1 MAQIAR
7 TGAEKAPATAKDTTD
22 NAAELGKR
30 TAGQTAE
37 IARAATDKTEDVA
50 RRGLQVVQRTA
61 EMEREVAHQTAE
73 GSARFGR
80 AFLDLANEQSRHN
93 LETLEALSGAV
104 DWNRFAKAVNWDQV
118 FQIQRAYLRASLERT
133 ARLTQSYLK
142 ISQAVMTSAAAAAA
156 QRQAKKAA

>member
-7 TGAEKAPATAKDTTD
+7 AGAEKTTD

-30 TAGQTAE
+30 TADRTLE

-73 GSARFGR
+73 GTARFGR

-93 LETLEALSGAV
+93 LETFEALSGAV
-104 DWNRFAKAVNWDQV
+104 DWNRFAMVVDWGQV

-133 ARLTQSYLK
+133 ARLTQRYLK
-142 ISQAVMTSAAAAAA
+142 ISQAVMTSAASAAG